1 MGRYAVKRLLW
12 LIPVL
17 FLISFVTF
25 FLMYLSP
32 GDPARIFLSQGGDVP
47 TAEAV
52 AELSEKLGLDKPV
65 WEQYG
70 SWLVNVLHGNL
81 ETSIF
86 TGNPVIQEITT
97 YFPNTL
103 RLTVLGIFLTRMI
116 SIPVGIFLAVREN
129 GILDHLIRGICFL
142 FGSLLGFFAAFL
154 LIYVLGVKLRWLPTV
169 SSGSP
174 RGIWIPALTLML
186 TLSPGYI
193 RQIRGAVL
201 QELEEPYVRMARAR
215 GIRERLILYRGVLRS
230 VGPSLITIVG
240 MGVGRLL
247 GGTAIIEIVC
257 TYQGLGRLAVNSI
270 TNRDYPLMQGFVLA
284 MAVIYVLV
292 NLITDLLH
300 AWADPRIR
308 QKLTEENR
316 KRGTNEKEKKAV

>member
-12 LIPVL
+12 LIPVML
-17 FLISFVTF
+17 LISFITF

-47 TAEAV
+47 SAEAV
-52 AELSEKLGLDKPV
+52 TELSEKLGLNRPV

-81 ETSIF
+81 GTSIF
-86 TGNPVIQEITT
+86 TGNPVIQEIAT

-103 RLTVLGIFLTRMI
+103 RLTLLGMVLTMVV
-116 SIPVGIFLAVREN
+116 SVPVGILLAVREN
-129 GILDHLIRGICFL
+129 GILDHLVRGICFML
-142 FGSLLGFFAAFL
+142 GSLPGFFAAFL
-154 LIYVLGVKLRWLPTV
+154 LVYILGVRLRWLPTV
-169 SSGSP
+169 SSGSS

-193 RQIRGAVL
+193 RQIRAAVIR
-201 QELEEPYVRMARAR
+201 ELSEPYIRMARAR
-215 GIRERLILYRGVLRS
+215 GLRERMILYGGALRS
-230 VGPSLITIVG
+230 VFPSLFTIMG
-240 MGVGRLL
+240 MGIGRLL

-270 TNRDYPLMQGFVLA
+270 TNRDYPLMQGFVLMMA
-284 MAVIYVLV
+284 MVYVLV
-292 NLITDLLH
+292 NLAADLLH
-300 AWADPRIR
+300 AWADPRVK
-308 QKLTEENR
+308 QKLVEENR
-316 KRGTNEKEKKAV
+316 KRVAYAKEK